1 MLFGKSLFQSV
12 VDRLGEEAED
22 EAPATEPAFRIGGL
36 STSFVAPTAE
46 PSGEEA
52 PLPSDQRIDAYLF
65 LMPDDEEN
73 PEPEPEPP
81 APPQPP
87 AWLGRLSLE
96 EITEDLGLDPADDRE
111 KLQARRRSFAR
122 ENHPDRVAVDHR
134 AAATTRMKIANRL
147 IDEAIRRWDL
157 GISR

>member
-22 EAPATEPAFRIGGL
+22 EAPASEPAFRIGGL

-46 PSGEEA
+46 PLGKDA
-52 PLPSDQRIDAYLF
+52 VAPSDQRIDAYLF
-65 LMPDDEEN
+65 LMPDDGEN
-73 PEPEPEPP
+73 PEPEPP
-81 APPQPP
+81 APPPPP
-87 AWLGRLSLE
+87 AWLERLSVE

-111 KLQARRRSFAR
+111 KLQERRRGFAR

-134 AAATTRMKIANRL
+134 EAATTRMKIANRL
-147 IDEAIRRWDL
+147 IDEAIRRYNL
-157 GISR
+157 GIGR